1 MDTYELAEMVVRER
15 YWQSVHFVARRG
27 VPYAWADDVVSDAL
41 FRLIKGG
48 HKELTKPLGY
58 WLVTLRN
65 TLSSYRK
72 AQHSRP
78 EVQKLRV
85 TETDVIMENSGLIE
99 AREELRK
106 IAEVLDKARAEDRQ
120 ALLRRLRGEKQ
131 GNAEKVR
138 LARFRGQLRRLL
150 REDDID
156 LI

>member
-1 MDTYELAEMVVRER
+1 MVVRER

-48 HKELTKPLGY
+48 RKELTKPLGY

-72 AQHSRP
+72 AQRSRP
-78 EVQKLRV
+78 EVQRLSI
-85 TETDVIMENSGLIE
+85 TDVITENSGLID

-106 IAEVLDKARAEDRQ
+106 IAEALGEARAEDRQ
-120 ALLRRLRGEKQ
+120 ALLRRLQGDKQ

-138 LARFRGQLRRLL
+138 LARFRARLRRLL
-150 REDDID
+150 REDDESP
-156 LI
+156 